1 MTNEGLHGLRAF
13 RGRLHDQLMLIP
25 EYRAI
30 AVIDRTIAEI
40 AQIFDS
46 LAPPAPVAERP
57 AAAPAREHAPIVR
70 PVAEG
75 TPISDAAQTRIAM
88 AIAEAIESNVSQ
100 IRTPRMPAA
109 APYMLVG
116 AAS

>member
-1 MTNEGLHGLRAF
+1 MTHEGLQALRAF
-13 RGRLHDQLMLIP
+13 RGRLNDQLMLVP

-30 AVIDRTIAEI
+30 AVIDRTIQEI
-40 AQIFDS
+40 AQIFEPS
-46 LAPPAPVAERP
+46 APAAERP
-57 AAAPAREHAPIVR
+57 ATTPVKEGAPSVR
-70 PVAEG
+70 PSIETA
-75 TPISDAAQTRIAM
+75 PISDAAQTRIAM

-100 IRTPRMPAA
+100 IRTPRLPVA